1 MKKSAGSLV
10 NRHDGEQQKNQVNTR
25 AKNVC
30 FALINISVT
39 QNKLNSR
46 KKSDEKKTF
55 EFWYF
60 SQLIFENTARIA
72 LIL

>member
-46 KKSDEKKTF
+46 KKSEEKKRLNF
-55 EFWYF
+55 GIFLNLF
-60 SQLIFENTARIA
+60 SKTRRELR
-72 LIL
+72 